1 MKWYSKYLQVYDKP
15 FDPGMSKICDEVKGN
30 LAALESKQPIAT
42 VCVRGYNEEKR
53 LLASLWSVSESIC
66 SYPITIIGV
75 DNDSSDKTAE
85 IFERCGVNY
94 FSEKRRSP
102 GWSLRCGV
110 EHAEGDYYINIDGDT
125 LYPPKYIETM
135 LSSLMKRDNVGVTAL
150 WSYIDDG
157 VHSKTG
163 MMIYELLRDCY
174 LWVQYFKRP
183 ELVVGGMVFAFK
195 IELAKKV
202 GIRTD
207 IKRGEDGSLALG
219 LKQYGKIIFLRC
231 GRARVVTGYGTLS
244 QEGSLA
250 DNFKSRAIKA
260 VKGLGGLFT
269 GKKHYKDENSN
280 MVK

>member
-1 MKWYSKYLQVYDKP
+1 MSNLDPSEKGEADK
-15 FDPGMSKICDEVKGN
+15 
-30 LAALESKQPIAT
+30 
-42 VCVRGYNEEKR
+42 
-53 LLASLWSVSESIC
+53 SIC

-163 MMIYELLRDCY
+163 MMIYELLRDC
-174 LWVQYFKRP
+174 
-183 ELVVGGMVFAFK
+183 
-195 IELAKKV
+195 IC
-202 GIRTD
+202 
-207 IKRGEDGSLALG
+207 
-219 LKQYGKIIFLRC
+219 RC
-231 GRARVVTGYGTLS
+231 NIL
-244 QEGSLA
+244 
-250 DNFKSRAIKA
+250 
-260 VKGLGGLFT
+260 KGLNLLYAGWYLLL
-269 GKKHYKDENSN
+269 K
-280 MVK
+280 